1 MPASLDINSYM
12 NLTSDELDQRIL
24 RAKEMLGSELL
35 ILGHHYMR
43 EEVIKFADFRGDS
56 FRLSQQAAES
66 NAKYIV
72 FGGVFFMA
80 ETADILTSEGQTVI
94 IPDLLAGCAMADMA
108 ETVSVNECWDT
119 LQKDYPNEIIPI
131 IYINSSAELKAFCGK
146 NGGTVCT
153 SSSAVRALRWA
164 FEQGKRVLFFPDEH
178 LGRNTGVKL
187 GLPEES
193 MAVWDRNKKTL
204 TGNYKNPRLFLW
216 NGFCP
221 IHLKF
226 TERHIDEV
234 RNNYP
239 GIKVIVHPECSNHL
253 VKLADDN
260 GSTEYIAKVIADS
273 PVGSQ
278 WAVGTEINMVHRLTE
293 HHPDRFIIP
302 LSDTVKPCMDMFK
315 IGRENLLWC
324 LENLLE
330 GNIVNQVRLASQTA
344 AEAKLALDRMLSIK

>member
-12 NLTSDELDQRIL
+12 NLTSDELDRRIL
-24 RAKEMLGSELL
+24 KAKEMLGSELL

-43 EEVIKFADFRGDS
+43 QEVIKFADFRGDS

-80 ETADILTSEGQTVI
+80 ETADILTSDEQTVI
-94 IPDLLAGCAMADMA
+94 IPDLQAGCAMADMA
-108 ETVSVNECWDT
+108 DIVPVNECWAN
-119 LQKDYPNEIIPI
+119 LQEDYPDEIIPI

-178 LGRNTGVKL
+178 LGRNTGAKL
-187 GLPEES
+187 GLPEEN
-193 MAVWDRNKKTL
+193 MAVWDRNKNTL
-204 TGNYKNPRLFLW
+204 PGNFKDPRLFLW

-221 IHLKF
+221 IHLEF
-226 TERHIDEV
+226 TAEHINEV
-234 RNNYP
+234 RNKFS
-239 GIKVIVHPECSNHL
+239 GIKIIVHPECSNHL
-253 VKLADDN
+253 VKLADEN

-273 PVGSQ
+273 PAGSR
-278 WAVGTEINMVHRLTE
+278 WAVGTEINMVQHLAQQ
-293 HHPDRFIIP
+293 HPDKHVIP
-302 LSDTVKPCMDMFK
+302 LSDIVKPCMDMWK

-324 LENLLE
+324 LENLLN
-330 GNIVNQVRLASQTA
+330 GNVVNQVKVDPQTA
-344 AEAKLALDRMLSIK
+344 AGAKLALDRMLSIK